1 MLRLRFFAALI
12 GLLGVV
18 AGISSAAADEPF
30 YKGKRLTILIN
41 FAPGGPTD
49 IEGRLL
55 AKYLGRH
62 LDGQPLIVVQNKDGA
77 GGLVG
82 TNYLGE
88 VAPRDGSMAGYVTG
102 AAWKYVTEPESQRV
116 DFRSFEFLGYQPGNA
131 VYYARAD
138 IPPGLR
144 QPADILKTRDV
155 VAGGLAVESA
165 KDLLI
170 RLTLDMLA
178 VPYRYVTGY
187 RSSATAR
194 LALERGEI
202 NLHAESTPSF
212 FAVVE
217 PGLVRTGKVIP
228 LYYDPDY
235 NGEMFSTPRVMRGSS
250 IAAFPEFYRALK
262 GTLPS
267 GLWWDAYRTNLAVDA
282 AMLRTVV
289 MPPGSPPAAVEA
301 LRAALSRL
309 NDDKDYGEE
318 ALRTIQFVPHYET
331 GPDIND
337 RVRGRLTVSPAIRN
351 FVLSYMKGTA
361 K

>member
-1 MLRLRFFAALI
+1 MQPLRLCTALI
-12 GLLGVV
+12 GIAALAASL
-18 AGISSAAADEPF
+18 ASAPADEPF
-30 YKGKRLTILIN
+30 YKGKRLTILVN

-102 AAWKYVTEPESQRV
+102 AAWKFVTEPESHRV

-131 VYYARAD
+131 VYYARVD
-138 IPPGLR
+138 TPPGLKTA
-144 QPADILKTRDV
+144 ADILKARDV
-155 VAGGLAVESA
+155 VAGGLAVESS

-170 RLTLDMLA
+170 RLTLDMLG

-202 NLHAESTPSF
+202 NLHSESTPSF

-217 PGLVRTGKVIP
+217 PGLVRTGKVVP
-228 LYYDPDY
+228 LYYDADFD
-235 NGEMFSTPRVMRGSS
+235 GKAFSAPRVMAGSP
-250 IAAFPEFYRALK
+250 IAPFHGFYRALK

-267 GLWWDAYRTNLAVDA
+267 GPLWDAYRTNLAVDS
-282 AMLRTVV
+282 AMLRTIV
-289 MPPGSPPAAVEA
+289 MPPGSPPAAVDA
-301 LRAALSRL
+301 LRTALARL

-331 GPDIND
+331 GPDINE
-337 RVRGRLTVSPAIRN
+337 RVRPRLTVSPGIRS
-351 FVLSYMKGTA
+351 FVLNYMKGSP

>member
-1 MLRLRFFAALI
+1 MPRLRFCAALI
-12 GLLGVV
+12 GLLAGLG
-18 AGISSAAADEPF
+18 GISSAAADEPF
-30 YKGKRLTILIN
+30 YQGKRLTILIN

-62 LDGQPLIVVQNKDGA
+62 IDGQPLIVVQNKDGA

-102 AAWKYVTEPESQRV
+102 AAWKFVTAPESHRV
-116 DFRSFEFLGYQPGNA
+116 DFRSFEFIGYQPGNA

-138 IPPGLR
+138 IPPGLK
-144 QPADILKTRDV
+144 QPADILKTTDV

-165 KDLLI
+165 KDFLI
-170 RLTLDMLA
+170 RLTLDMLG

-228 LYYDPDY
+228 LYYDPDC
-235 NGEMFSTPRVMRGSS
+235 NGETFSTPRVMQGSS
-250 IAAFPEFYRALK
+250 IAPFPEFYRALK
-262 GTLPS
+262 GRLPS
-267 GLWWDAYRTNLAVDA
+267 GLRWDAYRTNLAVDA
-282 AMLRTVV
+282 AMLRTIV
-289 MPPGSPPAAVEA
+289 MPPGSPPAAVAA
-301 LRAALSRL
+301 LRTALARL
-309 NDDKDYGEE
+309 NNDKEYGEE
-318 ALRTIQFVPHYET
+318 ALRTIQFVPHYVT
-331 GPDIND
+331 GPDVNE
-337 RVRGRLTVSPAIRN
+337 RVRPALTISPSIRN
-351 FVLSYMKGTA
+351 FVLNYMKRPA

>member
-1 MLRLRFFAALI
+1 MPPLRLCAALI
-12 GLLGVV
+12 GLAAL
-18 AGISSAAADEPF
+18 AASLASAAADEPF
-30 YKGKRLTILIN
+30 YKGKRLTILVN

-88 VAPRDGSMAGYVTG
+88 VAPRDGSMVGYVTG
-102 AAWKYVTEPESQRV
+102 AAWKFVTEPESHRV
-116 DFRSFEFLGYQPGNA
+116 DFRSFEFIGYQPGNA

-138 IPPGLR
+138 TPPGLKAA
-144 QPADILKTRDV
+144 ADILKARDV
-155 VAGGLAVESA
+155 VAGGLAVESS

-170 RLTLDMLA
+170 RLTLDLLG

-202 NLHAESTPSF
+202 NVHSESTPSF

-217 PGLVRTGKVIP
+217 PGLVKTGKVVP
-228 LYYDPDY
+228 LYYDADY
-235 NGEMFSTPRVMRGSS
+235 DGKTLSVPRVMAGSS
-250 IAAFPEFYRALK
+250 IAPFHEFYRTLK
-262 GTLPS
+262 GPLPS
-267 GLWWDAYRTNLAVDA
+267 GPLWDAYRTNLAVDS
-282 AMLRTVV
+282 AMLRTIV
-289 MPPGSPPAAVEA
+289 MPPGSPPAAVDA
-301 LRAALSRL
+301 LRTALARL
-309 NDDKDYGEE
+309 NEDKDYGEE
-318 ALRTIQFVPHYET
+318 ALRTIQFAPHYET
-331 GPDIND
+331 GPDINE
-337 RVRGRLTVSPAIRN
+337 RVRPRLTVPPAIRS
-351 FVLSYMKGTA
+351 FVLDYMKRA
-361 K
+361 PK